1 MANAKYYLEKVKL
14 EGQLVDILAKSNGE
28 NVTVTYNGEEQK
40 LSEALVKIYTGIDA
54 LPTTENVGA
63 LIQTAISQSGHA
75 HFEKAES
82 VPEAETAQENV
93 LYLVMNSKTKHYDIY
108 AKVGDKVELLDDTT
122 VDLSGYATKEDVE
135 TLTEAVNTKAD
146 ASALNAAEEK
156 IGAVETTV
164 AGKADT
170 TALTAATERVDALE
184 TTVGTKADKTD
195 LDAKADKTDLDSKAD
210 KTDLDSKADKT
221 VASAE
226 ADGLMSA
233 ADKKRLD
240 AFRGVRCGTEIPED
254 MLDGEIFVKV
264 VSE

>member
-1 MANAKYYLEKVKL
+1 MANVKYYLEKVKL

-40 LSEALVKIYTGIDA
+40 LSEALVKIYAGIGS
-54 LPTTENVGA
+54 LPTTENVNA

-82 VPEAETAQENV
+82 VPEAENAQENV
-93 LYLVMNSKTKHYDIY
+93 LYLVLNKKTQHYDIY

-146 ASALNAAEEK
+146 ASALTAAVER
-156 IGAVETTV
+156 IGAVETSV
-164 AGKADT
+164 DT
-170 TALTAATERVDALE
+170 
-184 TTVGTKADKTD
+184 
-195 LDAKADKTDLDSKAD
+195 
-210 KTDLDSKADKT
+210 KADKT
-221 VASAE
+221 VATAE

>member
-1 MANAKYYLEKVKL
+1 MANVKYYLEKVKL

-40 LSEALVKIYTGIDA
+40 LSEALVKIYAGIGS
-54 LPTTENVGA
+54 LPTTENVNA
-63 LIQTAISQSGHA
+63 LIQTAIAQSGHA

-82 VPEAETAQENV
+82 VPKAENAQENV
-93 LYLVMNSKTKHYDIY
+93 LYLVLNKKTQHYDIY

-122 VDLSGYATKEDVE
+122 VDLSGYATKEDVDGV
-135 TLTEAVNTKAD
+135 TERVGN
-146 ASALNAAEEK
+146 L
-156 IGAVETTV
+156 ETTV

-170 TALTAATERVDALE
+170 TALNAVTEQVGTLE
-184 TTVGTKADKTD
+184 TTMSTKADKTD
-195 LDAKADKTDLDSKAD
+195 LDT
-210 KTDLDSKADKT
+210 KADKT